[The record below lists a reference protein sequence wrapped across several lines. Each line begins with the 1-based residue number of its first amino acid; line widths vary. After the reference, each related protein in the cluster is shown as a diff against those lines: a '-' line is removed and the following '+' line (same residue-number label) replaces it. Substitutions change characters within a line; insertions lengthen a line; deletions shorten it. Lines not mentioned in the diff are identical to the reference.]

1 MLYKHLGIWIN
12 SNKINK
18 TNHLGGYLLL
28 RFKHNIKIAV
38 ILEIRNLHI
47 FSQVKDMR
55 YQL

>member
-55 YQL
+55 